1 MGGAVRYWVGAAVV
15 GVSGS
20 ISWLVGDPVA
30 KTWRS
35 STQDGGEG
43 TGKRGMEELEERTGA
58 GVRDG
63 KGGEVRCR

>member
-20 ISWLVGDPVA
+20 INWLVGDPVV

-35 STQDGGEG
+35 STQYGGEG
-43 TGKRGMEELEERTGA
+43 TGKREIQWLKCGDA
-58 GVRDG
+58 GPSG
-63 KGGEVRCR
+63 